1 MTAVLLALA
10 SAAAYGL
17 SDFLGGLFAKRHSA
31 WTIALWGQLGALLT
45 AGVVAVAVGGAPLP
59 VDLLW
64 AVVAGVGSAL
74 GGAFLYRGL
83 AGGRMSVVAP
93 ISAVVSAAV
102 PVAAGVAAGERPA
115 PLAWAGIA
123 VGLVAIWLVAR
134 SPDPADPEGAR
145 PRSGTGASIRDGVL
159 AGAGFGLAFAAIG
172 QVREVAGLWPNA
184 VSMLV
189 AVVVLLGTAL
199 LVRAPLT
206 LPPRR
211 AGLALLPGVLG
222 ALALTLFL
230 LASQQ
235 GLLTV
240 VAVISS
246 LYPATTVILAAAVLR
261 ERIHPGQAIGLA
273 ACATAVALVALA

>member
-45 AGVVAVAVGGAPLP
+45 AGVVAVAVGGAPLS

-134 SPDPADPEGAR
+134 SPDPADPAHAR
-145 PRSGTGASIRDGVL
+145 PRGGTGASIRDGVL

-172 QVREVAGLWPNA
+172 QVREEAGLWPNA

-199 LVRAPLT
+199 VVRAPLT

>member
-1 MTAVLLALA
+1 VTAVLLALA

-45 AGVVAVAVGGAPLP
+45 AGVVALAVGGAPLP

-134 SPDPADPEGAR
+134 SPDPAEAR
-145 PRSGTGASIRDGVL
+145 PRGRTGASIRDGVL

-172 QVREVAGLWPNA
+172 QVREEAGLWPNA

-199 LVRAPLT
+199 IVRAPLT